1 MSYLQKEERLNK
13 LNKKILE
20 VYNEQKI
27 VLGHGNINSS
37 ILLIGE
43 APGSKEVELQKPFV
57 GQAGKHFDEFLEIL
71 EIDREKVYI
80 TNTVKYRP
88 TKKSKRTE
96 GVVNR
101 PPTKKEIEAFK
112 VYLFEE
118 IDIISP
124 KIIVPLGNTPLKALF
139 KDQQKIGEAHG
150 TLFSISINETYY
162 NVYPLYH
169 PAAVIYRRELK
180 QVYVEDLKKL
190 KKII

>member
-139 KDQQKIGEAHG
+139 KDQQKIGQAHG
-150 TLFSISINETYY
+150 TLFNISINETYY